1 LEILIKKEEMNISGI
16 LVQTRPENLEV
27 VIKQIKES
35 DCCEYHQHDEKGR
48 IIVTIEG
55 ANVEEEL
62 QKLNELKAFDKVVA
76 ADMMYAYSEDELEEA
91 REKLDANQELPGW
104 LNDPN
109 ARAEDIQYHGDLKG
123 KY

>member
-1 LEILIKKEEMNISGI
+1 MNISGI

-27 VIKQIKES
+27 VIAQIKDS

-55 ANVEEEL
+55 EGVDEEL
-62 QKLNELKAFDKVVA
+62 QKLNKLKAFKKVVA
-76 ADMMYAYSEDELEEA
+76 ADMMYAYSEDELEKA
-91 REKLDANQELPGW
+91 REKLDANNELPGW

-109 ARAEDIQYHGDLKG
+109 AKAEDIRYNGDLKG